1 MKRGIGV
8 PGFTSEWK
16 LPTRSPPRYLTAP
29 TSVMAAEEGD
39 PPVVSRST
47 AQNVTRY
54 RGVSAS
60 SSTSTPA
67 ASIRHRLPRGRAE
80 VPSVLE
86 QAFDGQ
92 AEHGRKRGKSGWTGL
107 VSRRP
112 GAGGGDAAAR
122 SGRP

>member
-29 TSVMAAEEGD
+29 TSVMAAEAGD

-54 RGVSAS
+54 RGESAS
-60 SSTSTPA
+60 SSTSTPAPA

-80 VPSVLE
+80 VRSLLE

-92 AEHGRKRGKSGWTGL
+92 GGNPARNELEW
-107 VSRRP
+107 VSQ
-112 GAGGGDAAAR
+112 
-122 SGRP
+122 S